1 MMETGSINYYN
12 AIFAIKSGKEKR
24 LINDLMEASE
34 SSQVEGEW
42 FFVRFYNKFIGYL
55 TDRFGSKLPPKEFIE
70 EENSIKVL
78 QNITIDIKKGEKVC
92 VMGEE
97 GSGKSMLLLS
107 LMNELDVEGGNF
119 SYNGK
124 IAYINM
130 KKALWLVGKT
140 IRENIAMEGDSVN
153 NEK

>member
-1 MMETGSINYYN
+1 
-12 AIFAIKSGKEKR
+12 
-24 LINDLMEASE
+24 
-34 SSQVEGEW
+34 
-42 FFVRFYNKFIGYL
+42 
-55 TDRFGSKLPPKEFIE
+55 
-70 EENSIKVL
+70 
-78 QNITIDIKKGEKVC
+78 
-92 VMGEE
+92 MGEE

-124 IAYINM
+124 IAYINV